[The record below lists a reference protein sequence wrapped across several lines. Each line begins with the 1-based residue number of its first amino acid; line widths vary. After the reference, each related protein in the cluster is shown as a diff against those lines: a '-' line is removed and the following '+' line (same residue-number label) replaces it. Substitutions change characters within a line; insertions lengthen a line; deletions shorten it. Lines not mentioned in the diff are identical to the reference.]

1 MVPKGPGSNPA
12 LAALAGN
19 DNVSF
24 KPLVKHV
31 VSRELILFFDKIKA
45 ALLDENPDPETLI
58 LRKSA
63 LESVRSDPGLHQLV
77 PYFTQFVSEK
87 VTHSLGNLFVLQ
99 QMMELT
105 QAMIEN
111 KTLHVDP
118 YVASLVPPILTCLL
132 GRKLG
137 SDGTDLLVRQYQL
150 RDLAS
155 SLIGHIS
162 TKYASSSG
170 ELQSRLARTCLR
182 YFLDPSRTLG
192 EHYGAISGIRT
203 IGGPPSIMTLIL
215 PNLKHY
221 EAIITKASNELGQN
235 DPSVKML
242 IAAILKTIES
252 LSDGSTSTPNGINR
266 NAAEGEAVEQ
276 YLGKVIG
283 ARVVALGNHE
293 LNKIILDSREVE

>member
-1 MVPKGPGSNPA
+1 
-12 LAALAGN
+12 
-19 DNVSF
+19 
-24 KPLVKHV
+24 VKHV
-31 VSRELILFFDKIKA
+31 VSKELILFFDKIRGA
-45 ALLDENPDPETLI
+45 ILDEDPDPEVVV

-132 GRKLG
+132 GRKIG
-137 SDGTDLLVRQYQL
+137 NDGADNLKDQYQL
-150 RDLAS
+150 RDLAA

-170 ELQSRLARTCLR
+170 ELQARLARTCLR
-182 YFLDPSRTLG
+182 YFLDPSRTLA
-192 EHYGAISGIRT
+192 EHYGAINGIRT
-203 IGGPPSIMTLIL
+203 IGGPSGVQTLVL
-215 PNLKHY
+215 PNLRHY
-221 EAIITKASNELGQN
+221 EAIINKAQQEHGHN
-235 DPSVKML
+235 DDGVRML
-242 IAAILKTIES
+242 IAGIMKAVTS
-252 LSDGSTSTPNGINR
+252 LSDGSTAMTNGTNG
-266 NAAEGEAVEQ
+266 NAADGEALEQ
-276 YLGKVIG
+276 YLGKIIG
-283 ARVVALGNHE
+283 SRVAAIGNHR
-293 LNKIILDSREVE
+293 LNKAILDSREKH